1 MFNPFLWTHSVN
13 HYNFAFRFFYLRFS
27 VCRDILSNNLVCS
40 FLFISF
46 SLSLSPFLYLLLFV
60 SFSFFCSA
68 KKVVKSEMAV
78 SCDMK
83 KKLEKVLKME
93 IGSKIYS
100 MWTSPCSKLICSVV
114 MWKFKAST
122 QTIAKEIQVL
132 HCFIRNTHWQVLL
145 CIYGGHYFCLL
156 RILRLSSFLRW
167 WKS

>member
-27 VCRDILSNNLVCS
+27 VCRDILSNNLVLS

-46 SLSLSPFLYLLLFV
+46 SLSLPFSISCFLFR
-60 SFSFFCSA
+60 SFFSVQR
-68 KKVVKSEMAV
+68 KKLLKVKWLFPATW
-78 SCDMK
+78 K

-114 MWKFKAST
+114 MGKFKAST

-132 HCFIRNTHWQVLL
+132 HRFIRNTHWQVLL
-145 CIYGGHYFCLL
+145 CIYGSHYFCLL
-156 RILRLSSFLRW
+156 CILRVS
-167 WKS
+167 

>member
-1 MFNPFLWTHSVN
+1 MDSQCEPLQFCLQIFL
-13 HYNFAFRFFYLRFS
+13 LKFS
-27 VCRDILSNNLVCS
+27 VYRDILSNNLVLS
-40 FLFISF
+40 FLFRSF
-46 SLSLSPFLYLLLFV
+46 SLSLSPFLCLLLFV
-60 SFSFFCSA
+60 SFFFFCSA

-78 SCDMK
+78 SSDMK

-114 MWKFKAST
+114 MWKFKASI

-145 CIYGGHYFCLL
+145 CIYGSHYFCLL
-156 RILRLSSFLRW
+156 RILRLS
-167 WKS
+167 

>member
-1 MFNPFLWTHSVN
+1 MN

-60 SFSFFCSA
+60 SFFFFCSA

-100 MWTSPCSKLICSVV
+100 M
-114 MWKFKAST
+114 
-122 QTIAKEIQVL
+122 
-132 HCFIRNTHWQVLL
+132 
-145 CIYGGHYFCLL
+145 
-156 RILRLSSFLRW
+156 
-167 WKS
+167 

>member
-27 VCRDILSNNLVCS
+27 VCRDILSNNLVLS
-40 FLFISF
+40 FLFRSF
-46 SLSLSPFLYLLLFV
+46 SLSLPFSISYFLFR
-60 SFSFFCSA
+60 SFFSVQR
-68 KKVVKSEMAV
+68 KKLLKVKWLFPATW
-78 SCDMK
+78 K
-83 KKLEKVLKME
+83 KKLEKVLKIE

-100 MWTSPCSKLICSVV
+100 MWKSPCSKLICSVV

>member
-27 VCRDILSNNLVCS
+27 VCRDILSNNLVLS

-46 SLSLSPFLYLLLFV
+46 SLSLPFSISCFLFR
-60 SFSFFCSA
+60 SFFFCSA

-114 MWKFKAST
+114 MGKFKAST

-145 CIYGGHYFCLL
+145 CIYGSHYFCLL
-156 RILRLSSFLRW
+156 CILRLS
-167 WKS
+167 

>member
-1 MFNPFLWTHSVN
+1 MDSQCEPLQFCLQI
-13 HYNFAFRFFYLRFS
+13 FYLRFS
-27 VCRDILSNNLVCS
+27 VCRDILTNNLVLS
-40 FLFISF
+40 FLFRSF
-46 SLSLSPFLYLLLFV
+46 SLSLSLSLSLFLYLLLFV
-60 SFSFFCSA
+60 SFFFFCSA
-68 KKVVKSEMAV
+68 KKVVRSEMAV

-83 KKLEKVLKME
+83 KKLEKVLKIE

-100 MWTSPCSKLICSVV
+100 MWTSPCSKLIGSVV

-156 RILRLSSFLRW
+156 RILRLS
-167 WKS
+167 

>member
-60 SFSFFCSA
+60 SFFFSVQR
-68 KKVVKSEMAV
+68 KKLLKVKWLFPATW
-78 SCDMK
+78 K

-156 RILRLSSFLRW
+156 RILRLS
-167 WKS
+167 